1 MPNTT
6 QDLVNAIKDQKSAL
20 ITATFESIMS
30 EKIRSAI
37 EQRRESIVD
46 QTFNSSNKD

>member
-30 EKIRSAI
+30 EKIRR
-37 EQRRESIVD
+37 EVDRRRESIVD
-46 QTFNSSNKD
+46 QTFNASNKD